1 MLNVLFRQIVI
12 SPFLGVKKGHVHSTH
27 REKSSQK
34 SLCNYYSLFKMPTIY
49 PGPVCPSFLQ
59 LEDVFCFGGLYLD
72 LLLRFR
78 HNKQVSRA
86 FREVGLLLIV
96 FTWNESFELSCNCT
110 NIDLHHLNWLY
121 SLLYTSF
128 YFNFHVTIEHQPCN
142 KPNLY
147 T

>member
-96 FTWNESFELSCNCT
+96 FTWNETFELSCNCT
-110 NIDLHHLNWLY
+110 IFIYIILIGCTVYYIHLFT
-121 SLLYTSF
+121 SIFTLL
-128 YFNFHVTIEHQPCN
+128 
-142 KPNLY
+142 
-147 T
+147 